1 MIDGNKTRGY
11 NIGMWN
17 CRRGLLTGSGVAS
30 SKLDEIKLFISKNR
44 LHVLCV
50 IEADLHSRMSRS
62 VRKNHVTGKEIDLL
76 LGIPGYK
83 IHLPSTWKQHGQA
96 RIMVYARDDLKV
108 KERPLAAD
116 LADLPMITL
125 EIGFSVEKKTIVN
138 FFYREFTSGVTGL
151 NTTKDQLERLD
162 RMVKHWKYL
171 ARSNR
176 DLVCLGDANL
186 CASKWNDDNYYLKD
200 LAELVQTFL
209 LETGSCQLV
218 KGFTRSEIAAGGDV
232 SRSLIDHCYSN
243 APGKVSTPE
252 VIAVGTSDHLGVSVT
267 KYTRAPIKKPKVI
280 LKRSYRNFEV
290 EDFLRDVAD
299 SDINNTVTACK
310 NVDEAAFQFESTF
323 KCILDKHAPIKLF
336 QMRKNYS
343 SCLSE
348 STKRLLETRNSW
360 KEVAVNHGY
369 IGA

>member
-30 SKLDEIKLFISKNR
+30 SKLDEIKLFISKSR

-62 VRKNHVTGKEIDLL
+62 ARKNQVIRKEIDLL

-96 RIMVYARDDLKV
+96 RIMVYARHDLKV

-125 EIGFSVEKKTIVN
+125 EIGFSVEKKIIVN

-171 ARSNR
+171 TRSNR

-186 CASKWNDDNYYLKD
+186 WGQSP
-200 LAELVQTFL
+200 Q
-209 LETGSCQLV
+209 SC
-218 KGFTRSEIAAGGDV
+218 TMS
-232 SRSLIDHCYSN
+232 
-243 APGKVSTPE
+243 
-252 VIAVGTSDHLGVSVT
+252 
-267 KYTRAPIKKPKVI
+267 
-280 LKRSYRNFEV
+280 
-290 EDFLRDVAD
+290 
-299 SDINNTVTACK
+299 
-310 NVDEAAFQFESTF
+310 
-323 KCILDKHAPIKLF
+323 
-336 QMRKNYS
+336 
-343 SCLSE
+343 
-348 STKRLLETRNSW
+348 
-360 KEVAVNHGY
+360 
-369 IGA
+369 